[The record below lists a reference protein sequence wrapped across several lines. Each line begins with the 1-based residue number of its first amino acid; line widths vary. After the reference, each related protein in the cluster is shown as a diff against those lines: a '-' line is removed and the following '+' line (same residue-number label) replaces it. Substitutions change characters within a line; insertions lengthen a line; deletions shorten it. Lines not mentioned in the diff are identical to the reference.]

1 MALSERVRSTP
12 TGSGHAEVGGFPC
25 ACSAQ
30 AIVEKAGRTVCRTCA
45 DGLPGREFPLRRGWQ
60 RAGAPE
66 LTERRQLGMIE
77 GRNVSLYPPPS
88 GYFG

>member
-1 MALSERVRSTP
+1 MACSERLRSAP
-12 TGSGHAEVGGFPC
+12 AGSGHTEVGLFPC
-25 ACSAQ
+25 ACGAQ
-30 AIVEKAGRTVCRTCA
+30 AVVEKAGRTVCRKCA

-60 RAGAPE
+60 RACNPE

-77 GRNVSLYPPPS
+77 RRNVALYAPPG